1 MIVKPVARKQQSS
14 ANKCRIRI
22 NNFRPEVTIVRQAVQ
37 LHIILP
43 TEEPICRGLIIGP
56 ELCIERRD
64 LDVVAIQYLVRVSA
78 GGSQRNVDRAK

>member
-22 NNFRPEVTIVRQAVQ
+22 KNFRPEITIVREAVQ
-37 LHIILP
+37 LHVILP
-43 TEEPICRGLIIGP
+43 PEESVGGALIIRP

-64 LDVVAIQYLVRVSA
+64 LAVGTYR
-78 GGSQRNVDRAK
+78 